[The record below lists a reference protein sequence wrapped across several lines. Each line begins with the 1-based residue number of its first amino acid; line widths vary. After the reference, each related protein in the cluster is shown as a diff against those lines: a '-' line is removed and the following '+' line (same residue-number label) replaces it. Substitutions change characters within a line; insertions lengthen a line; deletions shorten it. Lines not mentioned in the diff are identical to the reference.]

1 TQPEYSSKLLHH
13 KHSLFMKDVT
23 DPEVRSKAKRIGVG
37 WSEGMINSELLIR
50 SKGYAHKNTL
60 ILNLNNL

>member
-1 TQPEYSSKLLHH
+1 
-13 KHSLFMKDVT
+13 MKDVT